1 MQVVVRRSD
10 LSNQNPY
17 VIASYDDTV
26 IVDVTALGLDDQS
39 ATVLTVPASAVT
51 YPERGPPMLASNWRD
66 NAAIVANAE
75 AFLRIE
81 RVFSSYAQRNNN
93 ADMSN
98 CITKYGADPATWPAD
113 ARDRKTIGD
122 QGWTYVN
129 SVRTTSNAMSQG
141 ALPADPTDDS
151 HWPTEIP
158 RINYPTT

>member
-10 LSNQNPY
+10 LSNPNPY

-66 NAAIVANAE
+66 SAAIVANAE

-81 RVFSSYAQRNNN
+81 QVFQVTRS
-93 ADMSN
+93 
-98 CITKYGADPATWPAD
+98 ATTTP
-113 ARDRKTIGD
+113 TC
-122 QGWTYVN
+122 
-129 SVRTTSNAMSQG
+129 RTASRSTA
-141 ALPADPTDDS
+141 P
-151 HWPTEIP
+151 IP
-158 RINYPTT
+158 RRGRRMRATARP

>member
-1 MQVVVRRSD
+1 
-10 LSNQNPY
+10 
-17 VIASYDDTV
+17 
-26 IVDVTALGLDDQS
+26 
-39 ATVLTVPASAVT
+39 
-51 YPERGPPMLASNWRD
+51 MLATNWRD
-66 NAAIVANAE
+66 NGVVVANAE